1 MLEAKPCKQN
11 ADALPFSPFN
21 IVTSLHDKT
30 KLTNKG
36 ILEWSSEQEIT
47 LRDRCGKITEAVDT
61 KRVYPFIHETN
72 MVRGAARAQA
82 IYVHCYRARATV
94 MCSAI
99 MTNTLRRFL
108 VDRYHNPCK
117 NIHYYWTKVGLKESQ
132 FKLE

>member
-1 MLEAKPCKQN
+1 MKPFEFHIITQCSVLLEAKPCKQN

-108 VDRYHNPCK
+108 IDRYHNPCK
-117 NIHYYWTKVGLKESQ
+117 NMHYY
-132 FKLE
+132 